1 MTTTP
6 KTPKTYVGNGRAGRS
21 GNPVNFSVNI
31 DQLLELVASGQAQ
44 VWTKKNGQRNVRLT
58 LWSNGEE
65 PDQYGNTHAV
75 TLDTYVPTN
84 RPTESVDTS
93 YSNDLPF

>member
-1 MTTTP
+1 MTTT
-6 KTPKTYVGNGRAGRS
+6 KTPKTYVGNGKASRS

-31 DQLLELVASGQAQ
+31 DQLLEFISSGQAQ

-58 LWSNGEE
+58 LWSNGDE

-75 TLDTYVPTN
+75 TLDNYVAPARLEMPANT
-84 RPTESVDTS
+84 PDP
-93 YSNDLPF
+93 LPF